1 MYIKPTRAK
10 AVEYQIDF
18 RKSPEYVASLN
29 AIVRKEFNEIK
40 NRLINTFSR
49 HPVTVEIEAGIN
61 TTNTSGTLAGRGNLF
76 SFIGFEPSDRPTAPI
91 HEMLKD
97 ITIASTV
104 VRKNGMSNT
113 TILHPTPEDIFAV
126 TPLPW
131 AQGRSWARGI
141 EEGISNLGQYL
152 YTEAKSSRSGK
163 GIQSKNQVSGS
174 SFSKTSYISKMI
186 KDFQKEIS
194 TLNKIII

>member
-1 MYIKPTRAK
+1 
-10 AVEYQIDF
+10 
-18 RKSPEYVASLN
+18 
-29 AIVRKEFNEIK
+29 
-40 NRLINTFSR
+40 
-49 HPVTVEIEAGIN
+49 
-61 TTNTSGTLAGRGNLF
+61 
-76 SFIGFEPSDRPTAPI
+76 
-91 HEMLKD
+91 MLKD

-152 YTEAKSSRSGK
+152 YTESKSSRSGK

-174 SFSKTSYISKMI
+174 SFSKTHYISKMI
-186 KDFQKEIS
+186 KDFQKDIS
-194 TLNKIII
+194 SLNKIII